1 MPPVRLPA
9 IRISPIRLLAVLHAL
24 HAINPHPHATLR
36 LHTDVEFRR
45 KRYTSVIGNAVDY
58 LLNVVMQCMA
68 VAIQETT

>member
-24 HAINPHPHATLR
+24 RAINPHSHATLR
-36 LHTDVEFRR
+36 LHTDVELRR
-45 KRYTSVIGNAVDY
+45 KEYTSVIGNAVAY
-58 LLNVVMQCMA
+58 ILNAVVQCMA